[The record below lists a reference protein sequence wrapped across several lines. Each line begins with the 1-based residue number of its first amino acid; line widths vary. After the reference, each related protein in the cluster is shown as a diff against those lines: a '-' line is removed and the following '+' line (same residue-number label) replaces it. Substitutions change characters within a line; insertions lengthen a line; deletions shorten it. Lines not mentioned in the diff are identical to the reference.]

1 MIPFKREPLE
11 PGDLVIVIQ
20 AKVPEVYGMVLRVT
34 KTYDRGDGHPSCS
47 VRPANGGNFNGRTP
61 NPLTGQLMRITTGS
75 LKCFQDQLMRV
86 DGSMIEENPYIGTNF
101 HVGYDRGEPT
111 A

>member
-1 MIPFKREPLE
+1 
-11 PGDLVIVIQ
+11 
-20 AKVPEVYGMVLRVT
+20 
-34 KTYDRGDGHPSCS
+34 
-47 VRPANGGNFNGRTP
+47 
-61 NPLTGQLMRITTGS
+61 MRITTGS
-75 LKCFQDQLMRV
+75 LRCFQDQLMRV